1 MQGLEVNLFDS
12 VPSSCFSDLQQ
23 NIKYIYIPQDKGYRL
38 QVSDLECQPQTHVIP
53 NNSNPMCINQFVVI
67 PDNHKNYF
75 FLALQR
81 IGIPFREHL
90 FFNLFE

>member
-1 MQGLEVNLFDS
+1 MGKDHFLTACQAPVLR
-12 VPSSCFSDLQQ
+12 SSART
-23 NIKYIYIPQDKGYRL
+23 YPHIYIPQDKGYRL